1 MGIGIKQIRTVSTF
15 LELTNEEAKA
25 VTSQYLRDV
34 VIGDGVTVTG
44 DGRLEHWTKEPH
56 GSGTT
61 TDMGKASPTQ
71 IAAWAFLSASH

>member
-61 TDMGKASPTQ
+61 TDMGKASPRQ